1 MKVYS
6 RKGSYR
12 LLTLVAVLACCGMFS
27 SLCVAAV
34 GEAPSFK
41 RTEAAYPVPAVTL
54 VRQDGAQVFLPK
66 ELDDGR
72 PVVMSFIFTSC
83 AAICPI
89 ITHVMSQAQAKL
101 GGERGKLHLVSISID
116 PEQDTPAHLAEYAKK
131 FKAGPGWQFYTGT
144 TQASIDVQ
152 KAFDAY
158 RGDKDSHVPLIFLRM
173 SPGKPWVRLEG
184 LVSPDDLVR
193 EYHRLA
199 GYK

>member
-1 MKVYS
+1 MKADTWKAPC
-6 RKGSYR
+6 RR
-12 LLTLVAVLACCGMFS
+12 LALAALFVCGGMFAGQ
-27 SLCVAAV
+27 CVAAE
-34 GEAPSFK
+34 GGAAGFK
-41 RTEAAYPVPAVTL
+41 RIEAAYPVPAVTL

-72 PVVMSFIFTSC
+72 PVIMSFIFTSC

-101 GGERGKLHLVSISID
+101 GGERGKVHLVSISID

-144 TQASIDVQ
+144 AQASIDVQ

-158 RGDKDSHVPLIFLRM
+158 RGDKDSHVPLLFLRM

-193 EYHRLA
+193 EYHRLR
-199 GYK
+199 